1 MEDVRLGVEVELLGN
16 FSVIK
21 ETLER
26 IGINARE
33 KKKFY
38 PSCYLVE
45 DEGEYRIYHFKELFL
60 KDGNDSSYVEKDR
73 FRRNTICFLLQKW
86 GLIKVKDP
94 AGDDAKEIL
103 VEKVD
108 ILPHKDKGMY
118 RICHKYLFKRS
129 VL

>member
-1 MEDVRLGVEVELLGN
+1 MEYEKLGVEVELLGN

-26 IGINARE
+26 IGIIARE

-60 KDGNDSSYVEKDR
+60 KDGNESTYVDKDR

-86 GLIKVKDP
+86 GLIKIVNP
-94 AGDDAKEIL
+94 AEDDAKEIL

-108 ILPHKDKGMY
+108 ILPHKDKNRY

-129 VL
+129 I